1 MTTDI
6 WGFTAKTT
14 SYPLHH
20 TYMNIIL
27 YYTHY
32 QQNEH
37 QMWNIR
43 FDASE
48 NDNTTPSNDHPLCS
62 NACFP
67 VLLESWNSIPNI
79 RRHDDVRDVT
89 LARTEN
95 IAACQFNNDDRNL
108 SIVPLSLKPV
118 NFDVDDIETCRFDL
132 CDWSLSIWR
141 RRWKPVTNSPLM
153 EAPSNS
159 SIQTFQCDPDAG
171 ISLSLSLVL

>member
-48 NDNTTPSNDHPLCS
+48 NDSTTPSNHQLRS

-67 VLLESWNSIPNI
+67 VLLESWNSTPNI